1 MQDHRPRYN
10 GAVLGG
16 SRRGALVAL
25 LASLCCLAF
34 AAPGCADEQV
44 DVGPSPILN
53 VRLTHGKVTISTWD
67 RPQVQI
73 SSNRPVNVRHI
84 APSQVDAGIPK
95 QLQISSQRIQSEHGP
110 VALPA
115 ESFVLPELPGEHEA
129 VMAQGSGTMTIM
141 IPRGTAMVIAHV
153 RSGHLTLDNY
163 HGVFVTHVRAGG
175 ISLDH
180 VGGTGFVETMRGR
193 IVATNSTFDRLR
205 VRTATGDMFFGGC
218 IAHQIQASSI
228 YGSIVYDNGE
238 FQPGLARFDSE
249 HGNVALGVRGGAQIG
264 AYSGTGHVISSFP
277 NDTQIRGN
285 PNTQQATVG
294 GGGPIVTA
302 TSKNGSVYLYSG
314 SMNDHPSV
322 RQELSG
328 STQLPVPRGPRPPPP
343 RFRSRHLR
351 YSRRMRR

>member
-1 MQDHRPRYN
+1 M
-10 GAVLGG
+10 
-16 SRRGALVAL
+16 
-25 LASLCCLAF
+25 
-34 AAPGCADEQV
+34 
-44 DVGPSPILN
+44 
-53 VRLTHGKVTISTWD
+53 
-67 RPQVQI
+67 
-73 SSNRPVNVRHI
+73 
-84 APSQVDAGIPK
+84 APSDVDPGIPK
-95 QLQISSQRIQSEHGP
+95 QLQISSQRIQTEYGL

-115 ESFVLPELPGEHEA
+115 ESFVLPELPGEHDA

-153 RSGHLTLDNY
+153 RAGHLTLDNY
-163 HGVFVTHVRAGG
+163 HGVFVSHVRSGS

-180 VGGTGFVETMRGR
+180 VGGTGFVESMRGR
-193 IVATNSTFDRLR
+193 IAATNSTFDRLR
-205 VRTATGDMFFGGC
+205 VRTATGNIFFQGC
-218 IAHQIQASSI
+218 TSHQIQASSV
-228 YGSIVYDNGE
+228 YGSIVYDNGQ

-264 AYSGTGHVISSFP
+264 AYSGSGHVLSSFP

-328 STQLPVPRGPRPPPP
+328 SMQLPVRAPRPPHG
-343 RFRSRHLR
+343 RRHRGFRNL
-351 YSRRMRR
+351 

>member
-1 MQDHRPRYN
+1 MMEGPPPRYN
-10 GAVLGG
+10 GSVYGG
-16 SRRGALVAL
+16 SRRGALAAL
-25 LASLCCLAF
+25 LASLCCLGL
-34 AAPGCADEQV
+34 AAPVRAYERV

-53 VRLTHGKVTISTWD
+53 VRLTRGNLTISTWD

-73 SSNRPVNVRHI
+73 TSNKPLNVRHM
-84 APSQVDAGIPK
+84 APSDVDPGIPK
-95 QLQISSQRIQSEHGP
+95 QLQISSQRIQTEYGP

-115 ESFVLPELPGEHEA
+115 ESFVLPELPGEHDA
-129 VMAQGSGTMTIM
+129 VVAQGSGTVTIM
-141 IPRGTAMVIAHV
+141 IPRGPAMVIAHV
-153 RSGHLTLDNY
+153 RAGHLTLDNY
-163 HGVFVTHVRAGG
+163 RGVFVSHVRSGG

-180 VGGTGFVETMRGR
+180 VAGTGFVESMRGR
-193 IVATNSTFDRLR
+193 IAATNSTFDRLR
-205 VRTATGDMFFGGC
+205 VRTATGNVFFQGC
-218 IAHQIQASSI
+218 TSHQIQASSV
-228 YGSIVYDNGE
+228 YGSIVYDNGQ

-264 AYSGTGHVISSFP
+264 AYSGSGHVLSSFP

-328 STQLPVPRGPRPPPP
+328 STQLPIRAPRPPHRRKH
-343 RFRSRHLR
+343 RFKKL
-351 YSRRMRR
+351 

>member
-1 MQDHRPRYN
+1 MEGPPPRYN
-10 GAVLGG
+10 GPVYGG

-34 AAPGCADEQV
+34 AQPVRADQPI

-53 VRLTHGKVTISTWD
+53 VHLTHGKVTISTWD

-73 SSNRPVNVRHI
+73 SSNEPVNVRHL
-84 APSQVDAGIPK
+84 APSDVDPRIPK
-95 QLQISSQRIQSEHGP
+95 QMQISWQRIQTEYGP

-115 ESFVLPELPGEHEA
+115 ESFVLPELLGEHDA
-129 VMAQGSGTMTIM
+129 VVARGGGTMTIM
-141 IPRGTAMVIAHV
+141 IPRNTAIVIAHV
-153 RSGHLTLDNY
+153 RAGHLTLNNY
-163 HGVFVTHVRAGG
+163 HGVFITHVRSGG

-180 VGGTGFVETMRGR
+180 VSGTGFVESMRGR
-193 IVATNSTFDRLR
+193 IAATNSTFDRLR
-205 VRTATGDMFFGGC
+205 VRTATGNIFFQGC
-218 IAHQIQASSI
+218 TSHQIQASSV
-228 YGSIVYDNGE
+228 YGSIVYDNGQ

-264 AYSGTGHVISSFP
+264 AYSGSGHVLSSFP

-328 STQLPVPRGPRPPPP
+328 STQLPVRAPRPPHG
-343 RFRSRHLR
+343 RRHRGFRDL
-351 YSRRMRR
+351 

>member
-1 MQDHRPRYN
+1 MGRPRRRYN
-10 GAVLGG
+10 GSVYGG
-16 SRRGALVAL
+16 SRRGALAVL
-25 LASLCCLAF
+25 LALLCCLAF

-44 DVGPSPILN
+44 DAGSSPILN
-53 VRLTHGKVTISTWD
+53 VRLNHGKVTISTWD
-67 RPQVQI
+67 RPSVQI
-73 SSNRPVNVRHI
+73 SSSNPVNVRHI
-84 APSQVDAGIPK
+84 APPQVDAWIPK
-95 QLQISSQRIQSEHGP
+95 ALQIASQRIQSEHGP

-129 VMAQGSGTMTIM
+129 VMVQGSGTMTIM

-153 RSGHLTLDNY
+153 RSGHLTLNNY
-163 HGVFVTHVRAGG
+163 RGVFVTHARAGG

-205 VRTATGDMFFGGC
+205 VRTATGNMFFGGC
-218 IAHQIQASSI
+218 TAHQIQASSV
-228 YGSIVYDNGE
+228 YGSIVYDDGE

-249 HGNVALGVRGGAQIG
+249 HGDVALGVRGGAQIG
-264 AYSGTGHVISSFP
+264 AYSGTGHVVSSFP

-294 GGGPIVTA
+294 GGGPVVTA

-328 STQLPVPRGPRPPPP
+328 STQLPVRRARPP
-343 RFRSRHLR
+343 RLRSRYREH
-351 YSRRMRR
+351 SRRTRR